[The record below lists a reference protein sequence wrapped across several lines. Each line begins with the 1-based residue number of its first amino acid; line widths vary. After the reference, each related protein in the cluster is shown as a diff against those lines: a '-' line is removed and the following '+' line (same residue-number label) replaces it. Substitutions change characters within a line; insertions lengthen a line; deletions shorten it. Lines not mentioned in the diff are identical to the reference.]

1 MLRSYVTPLS
11 SASAMMASIRPPAA
25 LVALALL
32 AACGSDNAVA
42 PIRPTTTT
50 LTVDASQAYA
60 YVRLAET
67 PTQVVVTDPVAS
79 TAWDLGFFATTVTAN
94 GGTAGPGGVT
104 VHCLCGN
111 QGATTAQLQT
121 FTAANQLAAFEA
133 VTSAQIPAESQF
145 AGDSL
150 APAISG
156 WFSGAGA
163 ATTANSTR
171 SWIVRRGSTA
181 ITLGKVRVTSVA
193 NASAQ
198 NAGVIGFEFAVQP
211 TAGTPFASVTQASV
225 DVRQG
230 PVYYDLTNK
239 VVTTASGTWDLRFSG
254 FEIRTNGGVSG
265 TGTVMTVVDNT
276 TPFAS
281 IDAAY
286 AATAPVVA
294 YKRDAYSGVFVAR
307 PWYKYN
313 ITGTDNQI
321 WPMFNVYLVK
331 RGTEVFKVQLTSY
344 YSTAGTSRQI
354 TLRSARLR

>member
-1 MLRSYVTPLS
+1 MPAL
-11 SASAMMASIRPPAA
+11 IRPTAA
-25 LVALALL
+25 LVALAFL
-32 AACGSDNAVA
+32 AACGSDDAVA
-42 PIRPTTTT
+42 PIIPNTTT

-67 PTQVVVTDPVAS
+67 PTRVTVSDPVAS
-79 TAWDLGFFATTVTAN
+79 SAWDLGFFATTVTAN
-94 GGTAGPGGVT
+94 GGTAGPGGVS
-104 VHCLCGN
+104 VYCLCAN
-111 QGATTAQLQT
+111 ETATTTQLQG
-121 FTAANQLAAFEA
+121 FTASNQLGAFEA
-133 VTSAQIPAESQF
+133 VTSAQVPAESQF

-150 APAISG
+150 APAIGG
-156 WFSGAGA
+156 WFNGTGA
-163 ATTANSTR
+163 AATANTTR

-181 ITLGKVRVTSVA
+181 ITLGKLRVTSVG

-211 TAGTPFASVTQASV
+211 TVGMPFGSVTQASV

-239 VVTTASGTWDLRFSG
+239 VTTTATGTWDLRFAG
-254 FEIRTNGGVSG
+254 FEVRTNGGVSG

-294 YKRDAYSGVFVAR
+294 YKRDAYSGVFVAK

-321 WPMFNVYLVK
+321 WPLFNVYLVK
-331 RGTEVFKVQLTSY
+331 RGTEVYKVQLTSY
-344 YSTAGTSRQI
+344 YSTAGTSRQVTI
-354 TLRSARLR
+354 RSARLR